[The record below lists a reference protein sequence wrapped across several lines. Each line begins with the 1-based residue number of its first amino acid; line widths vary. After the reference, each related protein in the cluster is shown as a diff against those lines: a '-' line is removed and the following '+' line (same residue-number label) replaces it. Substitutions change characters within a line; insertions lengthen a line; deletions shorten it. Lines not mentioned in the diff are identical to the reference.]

1 MPRIKTG
8 RGIFFPPAK
17 IAVDAD
23 ISGKKVGL
31 FGKFSSISFKMPKKP
46 SRILAQDLASD
57 SSEDVSDE
65 CEWSDGALTIP
76 GSLSDRL
83 CAKTRESDDESMP
96 AIVLLAE

>member
-1 MPRIKTG
+1 
-8 RGIFFPPAK
+8 
-17 IAVDAD
+17 
-23 ISGKKVGL
+23 
-31 FGKFSSISFKMPKKP
+31 MPKKP

-65 CEWSDGALTIP
+65 CEWSDGTLTIP